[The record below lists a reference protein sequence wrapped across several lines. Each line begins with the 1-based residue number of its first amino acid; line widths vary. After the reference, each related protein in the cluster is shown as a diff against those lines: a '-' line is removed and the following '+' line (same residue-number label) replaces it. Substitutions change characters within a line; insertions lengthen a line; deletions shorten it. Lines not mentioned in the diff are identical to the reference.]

1 MAQLAIWPSWL
12 YGYMAIWLYGPAG
25 YMAIWPSW
33 LDGSVLYYSTEPSE
47 LSRAIS
53 ILGPFNRSLIH
64 LLEAVSTNSDQTA
77 ILITGNPV

>member
-1 MAQLAIWPSWL
+1 MAQLDGPA
-12 YGYMAIWLYGPAG
+12 GYMAQLAIWLYGPAG

-77 ILITGNPV
+77 IFITGNPV